1 MCYFL
6 HVEYAVEHVN
16 LKFIVHHLVSILSSK
31 LTFYALQSR
40 FRTTCFA
47 EAPKAELL
55 RQHSRWW
62 LQFVYTVKT
71 MVSREYQI
79 LVVLFHLVFA
89 VQILHI
95 STLSPTYIKT
105 LAKIG
110 KHHNDKCNI
119 RLHISIIVSSSCP
132 LYREFNS
139 AHRSLTAYRPDCS
152 RRE

>member
-55 RQHSRWW
+55 RQHS
-62 LQFVYTVKT
+62 LMVASVCVHCKNNGVKGIPNIGGT
-71 MVSREYQI
+71 FPSSVCS
-79 LVVLFHLVFA
+79 A
-89 VQILHI
+89 D
-95 STLSPTYIKT
+95 STYFNTFPYIKT

-132 LYREFNS
+132 LYCEFNS